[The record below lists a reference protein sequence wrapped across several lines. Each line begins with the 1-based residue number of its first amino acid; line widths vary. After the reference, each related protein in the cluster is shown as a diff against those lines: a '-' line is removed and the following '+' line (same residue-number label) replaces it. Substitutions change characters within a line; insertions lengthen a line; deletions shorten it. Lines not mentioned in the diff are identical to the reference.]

1 MTAERWSVR
10 EDDNRYRTEV
20 IRLLREIQAEL
31 RRLHNAMKPSPP
43 ALACSKCGKEFGTKA
58 ALARHEKACRV

>member
-20 IRLLREIQAEL
+20 IRLLREILAEV
-31 RRLHNAMKPSPP
+31 RRLNAMKPSPP
-43 ALACSKCGKEFGTKA
+43 TLACAKCGKEFGTKA
-58 ALARHEKACRV
+58 ALARHEKACRS